1 MKHLVLLK
9 NIIND
14 MFLFMR
20 KVQQNEFVQ
29 KMMKQSVDFSCVDE
43 SLELLDNRGW
53 VKRRYYG
60 RN

>member
-43 SLELLDNRGW
+43 SLELLDNRRW